1 MQTVVETK
9 GSRFSIFQL
18 QTSKGDTVVRA
29 HASPEMPTSR
39 NLKSGD
45 SLFFT
50 SPLPWKFRTLYR
62 VLHEVDTIQIRDHRF
77 EPEIIFVSDWIGV
90 KCLRNRTTVTNKKNS
105 SFELKMG

>member
-1 MQTVVETK
+1 MQTVVETT
-9 GSRFSIFQL
+9 GSRFSICQL

-50 SPLPWKFRTLYR
+50 SPLPWKFRTLYQ

-77 EPEIIFVSDWIGV
+77 EPEIIFVSD
-90 KCLRNRTTVTNKKNS
+90 
-105 SFELKMG
+105 